1 MLIIYVS
8 KYLKNKYLINRR
20 LSFFFIS
27 IGILFHTPLKF
38 DYLFYDYD
46 VLCLYVTCPQMRNT
60 KKVSMWPV
68 GLCTRTGLSTPIVK
82 NGKLIGFYDGWIA
95 GRKFPV
101 DMAGFAVSVKFLLEV
116 SYNVKFRL

>member
-1 MLIIYVS
+1 MRIIY
-8 KYLKNKYLINRR
+8 YAD
-20 LSFFFIS
+20 LSTF
-27 IGILFHTPLKF
+27 LTH
-38 DYLFYDYD
+38 D
-46 VLCLYVTCPQMRNT
+46 VIMCTQMRNT

-82 NGKLIGFYDGWIA
+82 NGQLIGFYDGWIA

-116 SYNVKFRL
+116 SEHFNTFIF